1 MREYKYST
9 KRGKEIFNMGCKCCW
24 SGLEDIYDSWS
35 SAKQNA
41 YDWCWNEYV
50 NDENRSDFGIGN
62 ANTFGFTASWLLI
75 KNNELC
81 MRVETKDNSYLVWL
95 KR

>member
-9 KRGKEIFNMGCKCCW
+9 KKGKQIFKMGCKCEW
-24 SGLEDIYDSWS
+24 FSLENIYDSWS

-50 NDENRSDFGIGN
+50 NDEIH
-62 ANTFGFTASWLLI
+62 I
-75 KNNELC
+75 
-81 MRVETKDNSYLVWL
+81 
-95 KR
+95 